1 MDEVGCHDPRYPRGS
16 LSHVAVIHCSVYL
29 APRYEHRAGS
39 AKDLSLAA
47 AVTVAV
53 GPVLAA
59 GAGGRALIDEEWCKY
74 S

>member
-1 MDEVGCHDPRYPRGS
+1 M
-16 LSHVAVIHCSVYL
+16 AVQYL
-29 APRYEHRAGS
+29 APRYEHGVGS